1 VSASGIKPE
10 GGAGARH
17 RQPSSRH
24 CFVCGVQNPIG
35 MKIQF
40 TDDGESAVRA
50 EVVVPEHYNG
60 YPGVVHGGIVAAI
73 LDEVSGRA
81 LLARGHDLKNLFV
94 TLKMEIRY
102 RAPTP
107 TDTPLTAIGHIV
119 QHGASRAK
127 VHGEIRLP
135 DGTVTAEADC
145 VVARPPAEF
154 AERWEPER
162 SYWKVYD

>member
-1 VSASGIKPE
+1 MS
-10 GGAGARH
+10 R

-35 MKIQF
+35 LKLQF
-40 TDDGESAVRA
+40 VDDGDSSVYA
-50 EVVVPEHYNG
+50 EVNVPDQYNG
-60 YPGVVHGGIVAAI
+60 YPGVVHGGIIAAI

-102 RAPTP
+102 RQPTP
-107 TDTPLTAIGHIV
+107 TSTPLTAVGNIV
-119 QHGASRAK
+119 KATAARAV

-145 VVARPPAEF
+145 IVARPPNDF
-154 AERWEPER
+154 AERWDPER
-162 SYWKVYD
+162 PYWKVYD

>member
-1 VSASGIKPE
+1 VP
-10 GGAGARH
+10 R

-24 CFVCGVQNPIG
+24 CFICGVQNPIG
-35 MKIQF
+35 LKLQF
-40 TDDGESAVRA
+40 VDDGDSSARA
-50 EVVVPEHYNG
+50 EVTVPEQFNG

-81 LLARGHDLKNLFV
+81 LLARGHDIKNLFV

-102 RAPTP
+102 RQPTP
-107 TDTPLTAIGHIV
+107 TNTLLTAVGNIV
-119 QHGASRAK
+119 KASAARAV

-145 VVARPPAEF
+145 IVARPPEEF
-154 AERWEPER
+154 AERWESER
-162 SYWKVYD
+162 PYWKVYDET

>member
-1 VSASGIKPE
+1 
-10 GGAGARH
+10 
-17 RQPSSRH
+17 
-24 CFVCGVQNPIG
+24 
-35 MKIQF
+35 M
-40 TDDGESAVRA
+40 
-50 EVVVPEHYNG
+50 VPDQYNG

-81 LLARGHDLKNLFV
+81 LLARGHDIKNLFV

-102 RAPTP
+102 RQPTP
-107 TDTPLTAIGHIV
+107 THTPLTAVGNV
-119 QHGASRAK
+119 VKVSATRAV

-162 SYWKVYD
+162 PYWKVYD